1 MHLYKTVNFYETG
14 ASQEAHSARMLTF
27 MNSAS
32 SPYRVIA
39 VCTGNI
45 CRSPMAELMLKAALE
60 REGLGSMVAVDS
72 AGTTG
77 YEAGRSIDPR
87 AARRLATA
95 QLASELH
102 IAREWVPDW
111 FRERDLILALDIDHH
126 AWLSQAAPDQESR
139 NKIRMLRSFDP
150 AMVGQDLLDQGIEDP
165 WYGGHADFDAVW
177 HQIHAA
183 LPGLVDHIKAAVL
196 AEAHLQRQAT

>member
-1 MHLYKTVNFYETG
+1 
-14 ASQEAHSARMLTF
+14 

-45 CRSPMAELMLKAALE
+45 CRSPMVELMLREALK
-60 REGLGSMVAVDS
+60 REGLDGAVVVDS

-77 YEAGRSIDPR
+77 YESGRPIDPR
-87 AARRLATA
+87 AARRLAATQILSA
-95 QLASELH
+95 GH
-102 IAREWVPDW
+102 VARKWEPQW
-111 FRERDLILALDIDHH
+111 FRDRDLILALDIDHY
-126 AWLSQAAPDQESR
+126 AWLSEAAPDQESLD
-139 NKIRMLRSFDP
+139 KVRMLRSFDP
-150 AMVGQDLLDQGIEDP
+150 AMDGRDRLDQGIEDP

-183 LPGLVDHIKAAVL
+183 IPGLIDHVRTAAL
-196 AEAHLQRQAT
+196 GESICS

>member
-1 MHLYKTVNFYETG
+1 
-14 ASQEAHSARMLTF
+14 MLRG

-32 SPYRVIA
+32 SAYRVIT

-60 REGLGSMVAVDS
+60 REGLDGLVEVDS

-77 YEAGRSIDPR
+77 YEAGRPIDPR
-87 AARRLATA
+87 AARRLAAT
-95 QLASELH
+95 QLASDH
-102 IAREWVPDW
+102 HVAREWEPGW
-111 FRERDLILALDIDHH
+111 FRERDLILALDIDHY
-126 AWLSQAAPDQESR
+126 AWLTEAAPDQESLD
-139 NKIRMLRSFDP
+139 KIRMLRSFDP
-150 AMVGQDLLDQGIEDP
+150 TMAERDRLDQGIEDP

-183 LPGLVDHIKAAVL
+183 LPGLVQHIRSAVL
-196 AEAHLQRQAT
+196 RNTQLQPH

>member
-1 MHLYKTVNFYETG
+1 
-14 ASQEAHSARMLTF
+14 MLSF

-45 CRSPMAELMLKAALE
+45 CRSPMAELMLAAALE
-60 REGLGSMVAVDS
+60 REGLDGLVAVDS

-77 YEAGRSIDPR
+77 YEAGRPIDPR
-87 AARRLATA
+87 AARRLAAT
-95 QLASELH
+95 QLGSEQH
-102 IAREWVPDW
+102 VAREWEPDW
-111 FRERDLILALDIDHH
+111 FRSRDLILALDIDHY
-126 AWLSQAAPDQESR
+126 AWLSQAAPDQESLE
-139 NKIRMLRSFDP
+139 KIRMLRSFDP
-150 AMVGQDLLDQGIEDP
+150 AVAGLDLLDQGIEDP

-183 LPGLVDHIKAAVL
+183 LPGIVDHIKSTVL
-196 AEAHLQRQAT
+196 DRAELQRQDH

>member
-1 MHLYKTVNFYETG
+1 
-14 ASQEAHSARMLTF
+14 MLSI

-60 REGLGSMVAVDS
+60 REGLDGLVAVDS

-77 YEAGRSIDPR
+77 YEAGRPIDPR
-87 AARRLATA
+87 AARRLAAT

-102 IAREWVPDW
+102 IAREWLPEW
-111 FRERDLILALDIDHH
+111 FRERDLILALDIDHY
-126 AWLSQAAPDQESR
+126 AWLSEAAPDQESLG
-139 NKIRMLRSFDP
+139 KIRMLRSFDP
-150 AMVGQDLLDQGIEDP
+150 AMAGKDLLDQGIEDP

-183 LPGLVDHIKAAVL
+183 LPGIVEHVRAAVSSD
-196 AEAHLQRQAT
+196 AELQRQGS

>member
-1 MHLYKTVNFYETG
+1 
-14 ASQEAHSARMLTF
+14 MLSF

-60 REGLGSMVAVDS
+60 REGLDGLVAVDS

-77 YEAGRSIDPR
+77 YEAGRPIDPR
-87 AARRLATA
+87 AARRLAAT
-95 QLASELH
+95 QLGSEQH
-102 IAREWVPDW
+102 IAREWDRDW
-111 FRERDLILALDIDHH
+111 FHSRDLILALDIDHY
-126 AWLSQAAPDQESR
+126 AWLSEAAPDQESLD
-139 NKIRMLRSFDP
+139 KIRMFRSFDP
-150 AMVGQDLLDQGIEDP
+150 AMAGLDLLDQGIEDP

-183 LPGLVDHIKAAVL
+183 VPGIVDHIQAAVL
-196 AEAHLQRQAT
+196 RGAELQNQDH

>member
-1 MHLYKTVNFYETG
+1 
-14 ASQEAHSARMLTF
+14 

-45 CRSPMAELMLKAALE
+45 CRSPMAELMLAAALE
-60 REGLGSMVAVDS
+60 REGLEGLVTVDS

-77 YEAGRSIDPR
+77 YEAGRPIDPR
-87 AARRLATA
+87 AARRLGAT
-95 QLASELH
+95 QLNWDKH
-102 IAREWVPDW
+102 IAREWQHSW

-126 AWLSQAAPDQESR
+126 AWLSESAPDQESR

-150 AMVGQDLLDQGIEDP
+150 RLADKDLLDQGIEDP
-165 WYGGHADFDAVW
+165 WYGGQADFDVVW
-177 HQIHAA
+177 HQVHNA
-183 LPGLVDHIKAAVL
+183 LPGLVEYIKGAVL
-196 AEAHLQRQAT
+196 KNTQLQRQA